1 MAQSVLRE
9 KLRTG
14 KFFVVPG
21 VQDMIA
27 ALLANKVGFDVVF
40 GSGYWLTASSLGI
53 PDVGIATY
61 TQMLERMSTLVKVS
75 DGAVIA
81 DADTGYGGLLNV
93 DTTVRGYE
101 DAGVTAIQ
109 LEDQEFPKRCGHFP
123 QKRIVPVQDMVDRIR
138 VASEARDDRE
148 NFQIIAR
155 TDAYQSEGID
165 GVLRRLEAYEKAGA
179 DILFP
184 EALASED
191 DMSVCCTKF
200 ETPVMVNMANTG
212 SAPVPGAAVLAEIGF
227 AFSIYPSL
235 TSLVAAKAMEAALMD
250 LRENGNGEPSE
261 LFSFREFGT
270 LIGFDEVHAFER
282 KFARE

>member
-1 MAQSVLRE
+1 
-9 KLRTG
+9 
-14 KFFVVPG
+14 
-21 VQDMIA
+21 
-27 ALLANKVGFDVVF
+27 
-40 GSGYWLTASSLGI
+40 
-53 PDVGIATY
+53 
-61 TQMLERMSTLVKVS
+61 
-75 DGAVIA
+75 
-81 DADTGYGGLLNV
+81 
-93 DTTVRGYE
+93 
-101 DAGVTAIQ
+101 
-109 LEDQEFPKRCGHFP
+109 
-123 QKRIVPVQDMVDRIR
+123 
-138 VASEARDDRE
+138 
-148 NFQIIAR
+148 
-155 TDAYQSEGID
+155 
-165 GVLRRLEAYEKAGA
+165 
-179 DILFP
+179 LFP